1 MKQVKSTTSIM
12 PFSVFVLA
20 CQPVSI
26 STHMTF
32 KNAHEGG
39 GDSDEEAQ
47 VAVADPVVLTQKPKM
62 SALIMHN
69 DDYTTMDFVV
79 WVLISILSVPE
90 SKAIELM
97 LKIHHDG
104 AAQVAILPTE
114 IAQMKQAQ
122 IHQLAEQAE
131 FPLLVTL
138 ADA

>member
-1 MKQVKSTTSIM
+1 
-12 PFSVFVLA
+12 
-20 CQPVSI
+20 
-26 STHMTF
+26 MTF
-32 KNAHEGG
+32 KNAHDGG

>member
-1 MKQVKSTTSIM
+1 
-12 PFSVFVLA
+12 
-20 CQPVSI
+20 
-26 STHMTF
+26 MTF
-32 KNAHEGG
+32 KNAHDGG

-79 WVLISILSVPE
+79 WVLISLLSVPE